1 MKKSNA
7 MKLLALLLSFVLV
20 LSLAACGG
28 SDKPAEDNKPAA
40 EQEKTE
46 DAKADEEAEAEEE
59 PAPEANQEAA
69 GNAESGVVAADTN
82 VTAEDILAR
91 DFSEHMDIS
100 FAGVQVRDALNYNDD
115 NDYYKM
121 WSERFNITYD
131 VTSLSFESW
140 VERLNTWIN
149 ADDLPDWSV
158 WNFNAGD
165 AINYAEQGLVKRMP
179 DDWREKYPNLAA
191 AANCCEANAFYE
203 KELGG
208 MYFFFRP
215 VFATNYPA
223 DVITSHMSVWL
234 RKDWAEEAGY
244 DLSKNLESNTITISE
259 FLAYCQAIK
268 DAGICEYPWYNPSG
282 TVGTVLGSI
291 CDHDGVVGNSYYLG
305 EDGKYH
311 WGPAEEESGVK
322 EALRKIKEAYD
333 TGLLY
338 KEFYTLNSGD
348 DKGHF
353 YAKGDCAALDG
364 EGMAVWMDNFDKEMQ
379 TNLGI
384 SYWDTA
390 VTLIITDDNG
400 VAHGDPSQNF
410 WCCNIISPNI
420 SDEKLDRILTMWD
433 YGCTEQGQLEIRLGI
448 EGVDWEKNEDGSVT
462 NLLVDTEWGNADTKY
477 TSTYPI
483 YGNMF
488 ILSDDFSFVNPSFTQ
503 RARDRVTE
511 LYQSRAEVTSIRG
524 KTVDWDLASYSSQEL
539 NQASMIYADEYA
551 NLITQ
556 DGDFDANYDK
566 WVQDKMSLI
575 QPVLDDLNAKFCE

>member
-1 MKKSNA
+1 MMKKI
-7 MKLLALLLSFVLV
+7 LALLLALVLV
-20 LSLAACGG
+20 MGLMACG
-28 SDKPAEDNKPAA
+28 SDEKPADNKPAA
-40 EQEKTE
+40 TDEKQE
-46 DAKADEEAEAEEE
+46 DAKADEEEAAE
-59 PAPEANQEAA
+59 PAEPETQGEAA
-69 GNAESGVVAADTN
+69 GNADSGVVAADTD
-82 VTAEDILAR
+82 VKAEDILAR

-131 VTSLSFESW
+131 VTSLPFESW

-203 KELGG
+203 KQLGG
-208 MYFFFRP
+208 MYYFFRP

-223 DVITSHMSVWL
+223 DVITSHMSVWI
-234 RKDWAEEAGY
+234 RTDWAEQAGY
-244 DLSKNLESNTITISE
+244 DLSKNLDSVSITVSE
-259 FLAYCQAIK
+259 FFDYCRAVK
-268 DAGICEYPWYNPSG
+268 DAGITEYPWFNTASN
-282 TVGTVLGSI
+282 VGVFLGNTT
-291 CDHDGVVGNSYYLG
+291 DHDGVVGNAYYLG

-322 EALRKIKEAYD
+322 ARLKQIKQAYD
-333 TGLLY
+333 DGLLY

-348 DKGHF
+348 DKGRF
-353 YAKGDCAALDG
+353 YAKGDAAAIVA
-364 EGMAVWMDNFDKEMQ
+364 EGMAVDMDRCETEMQ
-379 TNLGI
+379 TNLDM
-384 SYWDTA
+384 SYWDNA
-390 VTLIITDDNG
+390 VTLVLTDDNG
-400 VAHGDPSQNF
+400 IAHGDPSQNF

-420 SDEKLDRILTMWD
+420 SDEKLERILTMWD

-503 RARDRVTE
+503 KARDRVAV
-511 LYQSRAEVTSIRG
+511 LYLTRAAIASQRG
-524 KTVDWDLASYSSQEL
+524 KNVNWDLASYSSQEL
-539 NQASMIYADEYA
+539 NLASMTYADEYA

-556 DGDFDANYDK
+556 EGDFDENYDK
-566 WVQDKMSLI
+566 WVEDKMPLI
-575 QPVLDDLNAKFCE
+575 QPVLDDLNAEFCE

>member
-1 MKKSNA
+1 MKKI
-7 MKLLALLLSFVLV
+7 LALLLALV
-20 LSLAACGG
+20 LITGLAACGADG
-28 SDKPAEDNKPAA
+28 AAPADNKPAA
-40 EQEKTE
+40 SDDKEE
-46 DAKADEEAEAEEE
+46 DNKANEEEAAESES
-59 PAPEANQEAA
+59 QEAA
-69 GNAESGVVAADTN
+69 GNADSGVVAADTD
-82 VTAEDILAR
+82 VKAEDILSR
-91 DFSEHMDIS
+91 DFSEHMDIT
-100 FAGVQVRDALNYNDD
+100 FAGIQVTDGLDYNAG

-121 WSERFNITYD
+121 WSDRFNITFD

-165 AINYAEQGLVKRMP
+165 AINYADQGLVKKMP

-244 DLSKNLESNTITISE
+244 DLSKNLETNKITISE
-259 FLAYCQAIK
+259 LLAYCKAVK

-291 CDHDGVVGNSYYLG
+291 CDHDGVVGNAYYLAD
-305 EDGKYH
+305 DGKYH
-311 WGPAEEESGVK
+311 WGPAEEESGIK
-322 EALRKIKEAYD
+322 EALRTIKSAYD
-333 TGLLY
+333 DGLLY

-353 YAKGDCAALDG
+353 NAKGDCAVLDG
-364 EGMAVWMDNFDKEMQ
+364 EGMAVWMDRFDTEMK
-379 TNLGI
+379 TNLDI
-384 SYWDTA
+384 SYWDAA
-390 VTLIITDDNG
+390 VTLVITDDDG

-410 WCCNIISPNI
+410 WACNIISPNI
-420 SDEKLDRILTMWD
+420 SDEKLDRILTLWD

-448 EGVDWEKNEDGSVT
+448 EGTDWERNDDGSVT
-462 NLLVDTEWGNADTKY
+462 NLLADTEWGNADAKY

-488 ILSDDFSFVNPSFTQ
+488 ILSDDFSFVNPSFSKE
-503 RARDRVTE
+503 ARERVTE
-511 LYQSRAEVTSIRG
+511 LYLTRAECTSIRG
-524 KTVDWDLASYSSQEL
+524 KNVNWDLASYSSQEL
-539 NQASMIYADEYA
+539 NLASMTYADEYA

-556 DGDFDANYDK
+556 EGDFDQNYDK
-566 WVQDKMSLI
+566 WVADKMSLI